1 MSFSELI
8 STTFNLEFTLSLT
21 LGILIASAFPIG
33 AAVAITRK
41 FPRRVKGNLAAIAAG
56 IYFSTLAFSLVEE
69 AIKVSSF
76 PAMAAGFA
84 IGAVSFSIAHPVIHK
99 RKNLKKIISLSPEK
113 REKEGEKKVK
123 HDSDNGNSLDEK
135 KDGNYQQQ
143 QQSDSSSSSSSP
155 SGEMSI
161 IGTILDSLPENLFIG
176 AILALNLS
184 GLWAAS
190 IALFLGN
197 LAATM
202 DGAQRMFEKGMHRP
216 KIFKR
221 WLVDFALVAPAGLVG
236 LYLVR
241 PLDENGIGGIIGF
254 AAGALLVFVTVDLIP
269 KAYSEEKWH
278 IGLST
283 TLGLISVLAIFHY
296 LG

>member
-1 MSFSELI
+1 MSFPELI
-8 STTFNLEFTLSLT
+8 TTIFNQELT
-21 LGILIASAFPIG
+21 QSIALGIVVASAFPIG
-33 AAVAITRK
+33 AAIATTRK
-41 FPRRVKGNLAAIAAG
+41 FPRQVKGNLAAIAAG

-69 AIKVSSF
+69 GIKVSSF

-84 IGAVSFSIAHPVIHK
+84 IGAVVFSIAHPVIHK
-99 RKNLKKIISLSPEK
+99 GKNLTRILSPSSSSYEK
-113 REKEGEKKVK
+113 KVREKEKTVTDDGSK
-123 HDSDNGNSLDEK
+123 GNSLNEK
-135 KDGNYQQQ
+135 KKDSQQQ
-143 QQSDSSSSSSSP
+143 QQSDSSSSS
-155 SGEMSI
+155 GEMTI
-161 IGTILDSLPENLFIG
+161 VGTILDSLPENLFIG

-197 LAATM
+197 LTATM
-202 DGAQRMFEKGMHRP
+202 DGAQRMLEKGLPRSR
-216 KIFKR
+216 IFKR
-221 WLVDFALVAPAGLVG
+221 WLLDFVLVAPAGLIG

-269 KAYSEEKWH
+269 KAYSEENWH